1 MNDLFTINQAGAS
14 YKFYPKESNLV
25 SFSHTNFSKLTFLN
39 ICMTVSVSVSKCARI
54 CECMRVYDSLR
65 ECARAARV
73 CVCVHIECVCA
84 NLIHMLEFKFVAMVT
99 WNFLTVNK

>member
-54 CECMRVYDSLR
+54 CECMRVCTIVCVNVRELR
-65 ECARAARV
+65 E
-73 CVCVHIECVCA
+73 CVCVH
-84 NLIHMLEFKFVAMVT
+84 T
-99 WNFLTVNK
+99 